1 MLSIILYF
9 VLFSFTNINQYNL
22 IMRKLIFLIAVVL
35 TLASCTNVS
44 FVKSQPEGVKPLT
57 EIPENLQGTYAF
69 NDTIIV
75 TSNTI
80 GEDTLGKNL
89 IVKKRGNFYY
99 LNYLED
105 SVYSLTVV
113 KVVKCLS
120 FEGFDVFHPKIT
132 NDNKEIFN
140 VVGVRLKNYGF
151 GDDSEEY
158 IVDDVSVVQLSK
170 MLSKDK
176 NNLKLTRIK

>member
-1 MLSIILYF
+1 M
-9 VLFSFTNINQYNL
+9 
-22 IMRKLIFLIAVVL
+22 
-35 TLASCTNVS
+35 
-44 FVKSQPEGVKPLT
+44 
-57 EIPENLQGTYAF
+57 
-69 NDTIIV
+69 
-75 TSNTI
+75 
-80 GEDTLGKNL
+80 
-89 IVKKRGNFYY
+89 
-99 LNYLED
+99 
-105 SVYSLTVV
+105 YSLTVV

>member
-1 MLSIILYF
+1 
-9 VLFSFTNINQYNL
+9 
-22 IMRKLIFLIAVVL
+22 MRKLFFLIAVVL
-35 TLASCTNVS
+35 TLASCSNVE
-44 FVKSQPEGVKPLT
+44 FVKPQPEGVKALT

-99 LNYLED
+99 LNYFED
-105 SVYSLTVV
+105 DSLYSLTVV

-120 FEGFDVFHPKIT
+120 FEDFEVFHPKIT
-132 NDNKEIFN
+132 VDNKDIFN
-140 VVGVRLKNYGF
+140 VLDVKLNLG
-151 GDDSEEY
+151 SEEY
-158 IVDDVSVVQLSK
+158 VVDDVSVVQLSK
-170 MLSKDK
+170 MVSKDEDAHK
-176 NNLKLTRIK
+176 PHRIK

>member
-22 IMRKLIFLIAVVL
+22 IMRKLIFFIAVVL

-44 FVKSQPEGVKPLT
+44 FVKPQPEGVKALT
-57 EIPENLQGTYAF
+57 EIPENLQGTYVF

-99 LNYLED
+99 LNYIKDDD
-105 SVYSLTVV
+105 SLYSLTVV
-113 KVVKCLS
+113 KVVKYLS
-120 FEGFDVFHPKIT
+120 FEDFEVFHPNIT
-132 NDNKEIFN
+132 DDNKDIFN
-140 VVGVRLKNYGF
+140 VVELKPQTYQ
-151 GDDSEEY
+151 EEY

-176 NNLKLTRIK
+176 NSLKLTLIK

>member
-22 IMRKLIFLIAVVL
+22 IMRKLIFFIAVVL

-44 FVKSQPEGVKPLT
+44 FVKPQPEGVKALT
-57 EIPENLQGTYAF
+57 EIPENLKGTYIF

-80 GEDTLGKNL
+80 GEDTLGKSL

-99 LNYLED
+99 LNYIED
-105 SVYSLTVV
+105 DSLYSLTVV

-120 FEGFDVFHPKIT
+120 FEDFEVFHPKIT
-132 NDNKEIFN
+132 DDNKDIFN
-140 VVGVRLKNYGF
+140 VVEVKSQTYQ
-151 GDDSEEY
+151 EEY
-158 IVDDVSVVQLSK
+158 IIEDVSVIQLSK
-170 MLSKDK
+170 ILSKDK
-176 NNLKLTRIK
+176 NSLKLTFIK